1 MQYGQLSRRRADDMD
16 PITIGIAIAGAKK
29 LVETCSDI
37 KDLSGSLEHLF
48 SASEAKPKKKKLS
61 HNQKVLQERTGE
73 EGTDDD
79 TSFSSVAAD
88 ILAQKQNEI
97 ALTNLSY
104 EIDRKWGSGTF
115 DLIKD
120 ERAKRI
126 KKAKANKIA
135 AAERSDEMMDK
146 IIYWLI
152 EACKV
157 LAVLA
162 VLAVAGYYI
171 WQNRCTGSC

>member
-1 MQYGQLSRRRADDMD
+1 MD

-48 SASEAKPKKKKLS
+48 SASEAKPKKKELS
-61 HNQKVLQERTGE
+61 YNQQVLQQRTGE
-73 EGTDDD
+73 EDTDDD
-79 TSFSSVAAD
+79 TSFSSVATD
-88 ILAQKQNEI
+88 ILAQKANEV

-126 KKAKANKIA
+126 KKAKTNKIA
-135 AAERSDEMMDK
+135 AAEREEELMDK
-146 IIYWLI
+146 ILYWLI
-152 EACKV
+152 EATKV
-157 LAVLA
+157 AVLL
-162 VLAVAGYYI
+162 VFFGLIVYYI

>member
-1 MQYGQLSRRRADDMD
+1 MD
-16 PITIGIAIAGAKK
+16 PLTIGIAIAGAKK

-48 SASEAKPKKKKLS
+48 SASEAKPKKKELS

-88 ILAQKQNEI
+88 ILAQKANEV

-135 AAERSDEMMDK
+135 AAEREDELMDK

-152 EACKV
+152 ESCK
-157 LAVLA
+157 LIAVI
-162 VLAVAGYYI
+162 VVFAVAGYYV
-171 WQNRCTGSC
+171 WQSRCTSGSC

>member
-1 MQYGQLSRRRADDMD
+1 MD
-16 PITIGIAIAGAKK
+16 PLTIGIAIAGAKK

-61 HNQKVLQERTGE
+61 HNQKVLQQRTGE
-73 EGTDDD
+73 EDTDDD

-88 ILAQKQNEI
+88 ILAQKQNEV

-126 KKAKANKIA
+126 KKAKANKIE

-157 LAVLA
+157 VAVMT
-162 VLAVAGYYI
+162 VLAVAGYFL
-171 WQNRCTGSC
+171 WQARCTGASC

>member
-1 MQYGQLSRRRADDMD
+1 MD
-16 PITIGIAIAGAKK
+16 PVTIGIAIAGAKK

-48 SASEAKPKKKKLS
+48 SASEAKPKSKKKLS
-61 HNQKVLQERTGE
+61 HNQKVLQQRTGE

-88 ILAQKQNEI
+88 ILAQKQNEV

-126 KKAKANKIA
+126 KKAKANKIE
-135 AAERSDEMMDK
+135 AAERSDELMDK
-146 IIYWLI
+146 IRYWLI
-152 EACKV
+152 ESCK
-157 LAVLA
+157 LIAVIVVVGLI
-162 VLAVAGYYI
+162 GYYI
-171 WQNRCTGSC
+171 WQNRCTSGSC

>member
-1 MQYGQLSRRRADDMD
+1 MD
-16 PITIGIAIAGAKK
+16 PVTIGIAIAGAKK

-48 SASEAKPKKKKLS
+48 SASETKPKPKKKLS
-61 HNQKVLQERTGE
+61 HNQKVLQQRTGE

-126 KKAKANKIA
+126 KKAKANKIE
-135 AAERSDEMMDK
+135 AAERSDELMDK
-146 IIYWLI
+146 IRYWLI
-152 EACKV
+152 ESCK
-157 LAVLA
+157 LIAVIVVVGLI
-162 VLAVAGYYI
+162 GYYI
-171 WQNRCTGSC
+171 WQNRCTSGSC

>member
-1 MQYGQLSRRRADDMD
+1 MD
-16 PITIGIAIAGAKK
+16 PLTIGIAIAGAKK

-61 HNQKVLQERTGE
+61 HNQKVLQQRTGE
-73 EGTDDD
+73 EDTDDD

-88 ILAQKQNEI
+88 ILAQKQNEV

-126 KKAKANKIA
+126 KKAKANKIE
-135 AAERSDEMMDK
+135 AAEREEELMDK
-146 IIYWLI
+146 ILYWLI
-152 EACKV
+152 ESCKV
-157 LAVLA
+157 IAVLA
-162 VLAVAGYYI
+162 VLAVVGYYV
-171 WQNRCTGSC
+171 WQSRCTGGSC

>member
-1 MQYGQLSRRRADDMD
+1 MD
-16 PITIGIAIAGAKK
+16 PLTIGIAIAGAKK

-48 SASEAKPKKKKLS
+48 SASEAKPKKKIS

-88 ILAQKQNEI
+88 IL
-97 ALTNLSY
+97 
-104 EIDRKWGSGTF
+104 
-115 DLIKD
+115 
-120 ERAKRI
+120 
-126 KKAKANKIA
+126 
-135 AAERSDEMMDK
+135 DK
-146 IIYWLI
+146 ILYWLI

-157 LAVLA
+157 FAVLA
-162 VLAVAGYYI
+162 VLSVAGYYV
-171 WQNRCTGSC
+171 WQSRCTGSSC

>member
-1 MQYGQLSRRRADDMD
+1 MD
-16 PITIGIAIAGAKK
+16 PLTIGIAIAGAKK

-88 ILAQKQNEI
+88 ILAQKQNEV

-135 AAERSDEMMDK
+135 AAERSDELMDK

-157 LAVLA
+157 IAVLA
-162 VLAVAGYYI
+162 VLSVAGYYI

>member
-1 MQYGQLSRRRADDMD
+1 MD
-16 PITIGIAIAGAKK
+16 PVTIGIAIAGAKK

-48 SASEAKPKKKKLS
+48 SASEAKPKSKKKLS
-61 HNQKVLQERTGE
+61 HNQKVLQQRTGE

-88 ILAQKQNEI
+88 ILAQKANEV

-126 KKAKANKIA
+126 KKAKANKIE
-135 AAERSDEMMDK
+135 AAERSDELMDK
-146 IIYWLI
+146 IRYWLI
-152 EACKV
+152 ESCK
-157 LAVLA
+157 LIAVIVVVGLI
-162 VLAVAGYYI
+162 GYYI
-171 WQNRCTGSC
+171 WQNRCTSGSC